1 MRIIK
6 KILFL
11 SVIGLVGLGGYYFG
25 ARATKPQPHPQIA
38 IPVVSN
44 GLDSLYTFEILGER
58 YDILFEKERVLFQ
71 VFESTGKNS
80 FLPFTLTKID
90 FPKLF
95 EQGSAKSSFH
105 TVTVVSENDKP
116 MIEVANNYHDHGG
129 FTPAYTLIIDPTSGK
144 ATVKE

>member
-1 MRIIK
+1 MSKLTWRL
-6 KILFL
+6 LFVFL
-11 SVIGLVGLGGYYFG
+11 LVLVSVTSFYVG
-25 ARATKPQPHPQIA
+25 ARATNTQVLEDT
-38 IPVVSN
+38 PVVES
-44 GLDSLYTFEILGER
+44 GLDSLFTFEISGER

-80 FLPFTLTKID
+80 FIPFTLTKID

-129 FTPAYTLIIDPTSGK
+129 FTPAYTLVIDPTNGK

>member
-25 ARATKPQPHPQIA
+25 ATATKPQPQA
-38 IPVVSN
+38 QVSIPVVSN
-44 GLDSLYTFEILGER
+44 GLDSLFTFEISGER

-71 VFESTGKNS
+71 VFESTGKNG
-80 FLPFTLTKID
+80 FIPFTFTNREY
-90 FPKLF
+90 PKLF
-95 EQGSAKSSFH
+95 EQGSAQSSFH
-105 TVTVVSENDKP
+105 TVTVVSANNKP